1 MTGKELRENRGI
13 ISMQHFGRDE
23 GECYF
28 PHSKNWEWVQTRID
42 YTVNELVVTLKSAW
56 NSSYDK
62 EIRTKL

>member
-1 MTGKELRENRGI
+1 
-13 ISMQHFGRDE
+13 MQHFGRDE

-42 YTVNELVVTLKSAW
+42 YTTNELVVTLKSAW